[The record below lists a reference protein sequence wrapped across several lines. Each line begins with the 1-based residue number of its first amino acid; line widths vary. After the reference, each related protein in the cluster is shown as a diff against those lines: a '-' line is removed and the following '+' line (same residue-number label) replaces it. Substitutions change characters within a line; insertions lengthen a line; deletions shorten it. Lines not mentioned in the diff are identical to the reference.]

1 MKSQKGFVPVIIV
14 LVVLIGFVGVYF
26 LGTLKNKTTVVS
38 PTSVPNIVIN
48 ESSVPSSKP
57 VATNDPTYYW
67 KTYSNTKFNYSLKIP
82 SDWVGYTMKDFSIQN
97 FTGLEDTLYLGP
109 RETTKRPPQLIQI
122 TGQASGSADQE
133 VFDLTK
139 CTVTNVYVGTKN
151 TNGTHTKCP
160 GLETNGFIT
169 IKTNNF
175 KYTIDELKGTDMDH
189 QVFNQIISTIE
200 FGK

>member
-1 MKSQKGFVPVIIV
+1 MKLQKGFVPVIII

-26 LGTLKNKTTVVS
+26 LGTLKNKTVVINPTPTPNTVATESVAPS
-38 PTSVPNIVIN
+38 YNPVVTTDPTSN
-48 ESSVPSSKP
+48 
-57 VATNDPTYYW
+57 W
-67 KTYSNTKFNYSLKIP
+67 KTYRNTKFNYSLRIP
-82 SDWVGYTMKDFSIQN
+82 SNWVGYTMKDFSVQD

-109 RETTKRPPQLIQI
+109 DETTKRPPQLIQI

-139 CTVTNVYVGTKN
+139 CTVTKVYVGTKN
-151 TNGTHTKCP
+151 ISGTHTKCP

-175 KYTIDELKGTDMDH
+175 KYTIDELKGTDKDH